1 MANLPTPKPSKRWF
15 TGEEYAFIIV
25 LIILV
30 GAFYI
35 PHILDPNFY
44 TIKWIIAIINGGPL
58 PSINPQINQL
68 TIPQALRDCLIVF
81 ERLSLAFWLIL
92 GIYLIWRF
100 FWRQQQRKSMKT
112 YRINLSRDDLATPLM
127 VGALFDS
134 LSKTLSKRYI
144 RFLTGNNLM
153 NLAFYRNPE
162 GELIIILRSPEHYVS
177 NIIST
182 IQDTWT
188 SIRVDTFDKPFI
200 FPKDPIVAVVRPTKR
215 TDLFAFRAYRD
226 YTHSVV
232 EGLLQQMDN
241 FKDTAVIDFALK
253 PLPVSYSE
261 KVTKIQR
268 RFQRELNALSSMD
281 HADPTLSM
289 GDQAQLQGVIKQAGR
304 SWWRVDIRIVTA
316 DLNDLQSMYGA
327 LSSSDAENNW
337 QYHRVWVRKK
347 WILSLIQSGMP
358 GFQPLA
364 KRFFLNATHLS
375 TIWQLPTARLRVKGL
390 TRISVRRGPGTVGLS
405 RSNDG
410 CTPVE
415 DEQGEITL
423 PEGDRKQGIIT
434 VGQQGTGKTTILQQ
448 VAYNDMRQ
456 DKALILID
464 PKFRMANDL
473 RGLIPDGKKVAI
485 WQVGNED
492 ITWGWNPFMQRG
504 IDNDLIV
511 AGVLDGMKQVWGK
524 DGIGPRSTD
533 YLRYAMA
540 ATLATNQGS
549 RGFIAVEEILRN
561 PNLWAG
567 YGNRLPEPL
576 SSWFTASANKYEE
589 NAKLV
594 TEGTDPPLN
603 KLSALNFSHKMRHSL
618 STSRSLDIGRVIR
631 DKGILIVSLE
641 ADRIGNEAANLIGTF
656 LVAAI
661 WEALKRAGVLEPATT
676 SIILDEA
683 HRMVCQAFANMLA
696 EGRSYGAQT
705 SVGLQFLGQIPDDIV
720 KASID
725 ELLQNMF
732 LFRSN
737 QVEETENYIK
747 LFSRVYSNLISPD
760 AEAQDK
766 LAFGPDDRFNLP
778 NYNALCRVI
787 VGGNPKPA
795 FLGKTI
801 PLTPS
806 PEVADRHPW
815 GECPEEW
822 LITNDIKKEEKEPIV
837 INTNKEEE
845 VDDSTKITEQM
856 IKANTSTAK
865 SVQTKVKKASK
876 RQESTLDK
884 ELSKNE
890 DVKEDPMEVEA
901 VNSSESNPL
910 ANLGI
915 KDDQIETLRVEFGE
929 LILELAIT
937 QTKKKSAKESVVDP
951 YAYLSRSCKAIKKKQ
966 DKKEEK
972 G

>member
-1 MANLPTPKPSKRWF
+1 MFVLNWLKGVCLMANLPTPKPRKHWF
-15 TGEEYAFIIV
+15 TGEEYATFIG
-25 LIILV
+25 IIFLV

-35 PHILDPNFY
+35 PHMLDPNFY
-44 TIKWIIAIINGGPL
+44 TIKWIIAKVSGTPIPQF
-58 PSINPQINQL
+58 NPQLGRLI
-68 TIPQALRDCLIVF
+68 IPQYLRGYFIIF
-81 ERLSLAFWLIL
+81 ERLSLVFWSVLSV
-92 GIYLIWRF
+92 YLIWRF
-100 FWRQQQRKSMKT
+100 YWRQQQRKAMKT

-127 VGALFDS
+127 VGALFDG
-134 LSKTLSKRYI
+134 LAKTLSKRYI
-144 RFLTGNNLM
+144 RLLTGNNIM

-188 SIRVDTFDKPFI
+188 SIRVDTFDKPFV

-226 YTHSVV
+226 YSHSIV

-268 RFQRELNALSSMD
+268 RFQRELNALSTMD
-281 HADPTLSM
+281 HADPTVSM

-316 DLNDLQSMYGA
+316 DINDLQSMYGA

-337 QYHRVWVRKK
+337 QYHRVWLRKK
-347 WILSLIQSGMP
+347 WILNLIKSGMP

-364 KRFFLNATHLS
+364 KRFFLNGTHLS

-405 RSNDG
+405 RNSGG
-410 CTPVE
+410 CTPVA
-415 DEQGEITL
+415 DEQGSVAI

-434 VGQQGTGKTTILQQ
+434 IGQQGTGKTTILQQ
-448 VAYNDMRQ
+448 VAVNDMRQ
-456 DKALILID
+456 DKAMILID

-485 WQVGNED
+485 WQVGNKD
-492 ITWGWNPFMQRG
+492 ITWGWNPFMQEG
-504 IDNDLIV
+504 IDQDLIV
-511 AGVLDGMKQVWGK
+511 AGVIDGMKQVWGK

-533 YLRYAMA
+533 YLRYSMA
-540 ATLATNQGS
+540 ATLAANQGH
-549 RGFIAVEEILRN
+549 RGFLSVEDILRN
-561 PNLWAG
+561 PNLWSG
-567 YGNRLPEPL
+567 YGNHLPEPL
-576 SSWFTASANKYEE
+576 ASWFRASADKYEE
-589 NAKLV
+589 NPRLV
-594 TEGTDPPLN
+594 AEGTDPPLN
-603 KLSALNFSHKMRHSL
+603 KLSALNFSDKMRHSL
-618 STSRSLDIGRVIR
+618 SCERSLDIGRVIK
-631 DKGILIVSLE
+631 DKGILIISLE

-696 EGRSYGAQT
+696 EGRSYGAQA
-705 SVGLQFLGQIPDDIV
+705 SVGLQFLGQIPDEIV

-747 LFSRVYSNLISPD
+747 LFSRVYSNMISPD

-778 NYNALCRVI
+778 NYQALCRVV

-795 FLGKTI
+795 FLGETI
-801 PLTPS
+801 PLIPD
-806 PEVADRHPW
+806 PEVAARHPW

-822 LITNDIKKEEKEPIV
+822 LITNEPKKPK
-837 INTNKEEE
+837 
-845 VDDSTKITEQM
+845 
-856 IKANTSTAK
+856 
-865 SVQTKVKKASK
+865 
-876 RQESTLDK
+876 K
-884 ELSKNE
+884 ELSIINTVQEVNLGSTEQPKEVINPLESLNE
-890 DVKEDPMEVEA
+890 DTTEVILE
-901 VNSSESNPL
+901 NSSETNPL
-910 ANLGI
+910 AHLGI
-915 KDDQIETLRVEFGE
+915 KDDQICILNEEFGV
-929 LILELAIT
+929 LIVELAIR
-937 QTKKKSAKESVVDP
+937 QTKRKSTKETLEDP
-951 YAYLSRSCKAIKKKQ
+951 LAYLTKSCKSNKKKQ
-966 DKKEEK
+966 DKKGEQS
-972 G
+972 